1 MASKKNIK
9 KVSKKVDE
17 NTQYAKPKF
26 PYTTVP
32 GALRKFLGEVPKKPK
47 PIKIDGKLLK
57 AWGLLDNNAQTIIQ
71 IIKAIGLLDAG
82 GAPTTTY
89 EKYMTAGLG
98 PGVLAHQIREVYSV
112 LFQTSH
118 EPYKENQA
126 TLRNFFNIH
135 SGGGERTIEYQIQ
148 TFKVLCEFA
157 DFGFKESALVG
168 GDSPTILG
176 GKTDVRLGGSDANI
190 HINIHIHL
198 PENKSRADYE
208 EIIKDLGKYI
218 FGR

>member
-1 MASKKNIK
+1 MANRKNTKKNS
-9 KVSKKVDE
+9 SKDDE
-17 NTQYAKPKF
+17 NTQYSKPKF

-47 PIKIDGKLLK
+47 PLKVDSKLLK
-57 AWGLLDNNAQTIIQ
+57 AWGHLNNNALSIIPV
-71 IIKAIGLLDAG
+71 IKAAGLLDAG
-82 GAPTTTY
+82 GTPTAIY
-89 EKYMTAGLG
+89 EKYMSANVG
-98 PGVLAHQIREVYSV
+98 PGILAQQIKDLYSS

-126 TLRNFFNIH
+126 TLKNFFNIH

-157 DFGFKESALVG
+157 DFTFKDGVISGVETPPISGAK
-168 GDSPTILG
+168 TITNQINTEPG
-176 GKTDVRLGGSDANI
+176 V
-190 HINIHIHL
+190 HINIHIHF